1 MLDGNEFWFTLA
13 GTCSKS
19 FFTGGRGKWEVMEKS
34 KGVDNTRS
42 FTPLVC
48 MYRASSYGR
57 CVFPACI
64 LERTLEGPA
73 DSACS
78 TEWLPSLCEAIPW
91 LYLAREAWRLCINI
105 SASLPL
111 GGNFEVCSHLS
122 WGPQWAWAPGAK
134 VVSAW
139 PHVKF
144 PNLWV
149 SDSCRMVVWIK
160 QDDTITTTTTSY
172 CLAWCLNFNYPS
184 FKEEETE
191 VWKNKWQRHNLS
203 SNPDALVLRG
213 QLLVINQ
220 TVRVQGLAR
229 KLPLLLLLASA
240 QHIVGAAFICGVKKK
255 KRMSVKKEK
264 KKKWAPVFEWSQ
276 NSGSK
281 NICD

>member
-1 MLDGNEFWFTLA
+1 
-13 GTCSKS
+13 
-19 FFTGGRGKWEVMEKS
+19 MEKS

-48 MYRASSYGR
+48 MYRACSYGR

-134 VVSAW
+134 VVSA
-139 PHVKF
+139 
-144 PNLWV
+144 
-149 SDSCRMVVWIK
+149 
-160 QDDTITTTTTSY
+160 
-172 CLAWCLNFNYPS
+172 
-184 FKEEETE
+184 
-191 VWKNKWQRHNLS
+191 
-203 SNPDALVLRG
+203 
-213 QLLVINQ
+213 
-220 TVRVQGLAR
+220 
-229 KLPLLLLLASA
+229 
-240 QHIVGAAFICGVKKK
+240 
-255 KRMSVKKEK
+255 
-264 KKKWAPVFEWSQ
+264 
-276 NSGSK
+276 
-281 NICD
+281 